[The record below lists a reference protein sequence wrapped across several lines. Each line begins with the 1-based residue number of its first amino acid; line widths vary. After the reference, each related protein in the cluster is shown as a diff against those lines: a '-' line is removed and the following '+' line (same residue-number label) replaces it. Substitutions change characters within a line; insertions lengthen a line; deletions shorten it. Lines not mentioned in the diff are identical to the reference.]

1 MARRSTP
8 AAPCGVKRPLVR
20 AWRLIGVAVV
30 CLLAL
35 VGPAAAQSN
44 FVWSGAAPAGASGAG
59 WSVAENWL
67 GGAAPSGVVGTL
79 TFAALASSVC
89 TGSVPSG
96 TCYTSDND
104 LENITAQGMAI
115 DDGEPYLISGD
126 AITLGSGGIT
136 ASPGA
141 QSYSGPTIA
150 IPIDL
155 SAPQT
160 WSVDGS
166 ASPPF
171 DAGAVIAGDVTGPS
185 DTLGVD
191 LANGGALGLQDDTEV
206 GAVSVVGSDSAESGD
221 DAALNGSVYLEDSGR
236 LNGADQNPVSVRDV
250 ELDAGPVG
258 FAPSVNPTIGPLT
271 STGGLLDIE
280 STLTV
285 AGGVS
290 LDSMTATV
298 MGIAGPGTAGSGYSQ
313 LRATGNVALG
323 GDLTVERP
331 IVGSGA
337 LPCELAPGQTYT
349 LISASGVVSGT
360 FSNAP
365 DGSLMSVGCGSGYY
379 AVRIAYTAHTVTAT
393 ILGAAVTMTAA
404 PTTVATNR
412 TVTLTATVSAFPTT
426 AGIVQFDVL
435 LPNGQS
441 AAVPGCAGQPI
452 TAGVPGDQVSC
463 QASFTAASSPEE
475 VSATFAPA
483 AGAVISGRA
492 SQPPV
497 AISVDADPT
506 STALYASS
514 SVLAAGSRVTYS
526 ATVTPSDRGPAQP
539 LGEVGF
545 FDGRAVIRGCSRRP
559 LITDGSSSRA
569 TCTIRSLPPGS
580 ASITARYA
588 GDTNFSASTS
598 KARRVAVLAATTGRA
613 TKRTTTTAILH
624 GVVDDG
630 GHAVA
635 WHFQFSHG
643 AARSHRTPPQ
653 QISGRRRP
661 VRVSWH
667 LSDLSPGTLYH
678 VRLVIATRSRDHG
691 PRVVSR
697 GRNVTF
703 ATVRTVAI
711 S

>member
-1 MARRSTP
+1 
-8 AAPCGVKRPLVR
+8 VR
-20 AWRLIGVAVV
+20 TWRLTGVAVV

-44 FVWSGAAPAGASGAG
+44 LVWSGAAPAGASGAG
-59 WSVAENWL
+59 WSAAENWSA
-67 GGAAPSGVVGTL
+67 GAAPSGVVGTL
-79 TFAALASSVC
+79 TFPALASSVC
-89 TGSVPSG
+89 TGSVPVG

-115 DDGEPYLISGD
+115 DDGEPYHISGD

-150 IPIDL
+150 TPIDL

-160 WSVDGS
+160 WSIDGS
-166 ASPPF
+166 TNPPS
-171 DAGAVIAGDVTGPS
+171 DAVTEIAGDVTGPS

-191 LANGGALGLQDDTEV
+191 LANGGALGLQGDTEV
-206 GAVSVVGSDSAESGD
+206 GAVSVVGSDSAESGE
-221 DAALNGSVYLEDSGR
+221 DAAFNGSVYLEDSAR

-250 ELDAGPVG
+250 ELDAGPPG

-285 AGGVS
+285 AGDVS

-298 MGIAGPGTAGSGYSQ
+298 MGIEGPGPGIGYSQ

-323 GDLTVERP
+323 GDLTVQRP
-331 IVGSGA
+331 IVGTGT

-349 LISASGVVSGT
+349 LISADGVLSGA

-365 DGSLMSVGCGSGYY
+365 DGSLMSVGCGNGYY
-379 AVRIAYTAHTVTAT
+379 AVQIAYTAHTVTAT

-426 AGIVQFDVL
+426 AGIVQFDIM
-435 LPNGQS
+435 LPYGQL

-452 TAGVPGDQVSC
+452 TAGIPGDQVSC

-475 VSATFAPA
+475 VIATFAPA

-492 SQPPV
+492 SQPLV
-497 AISVDADPT
+497 TISIDADPT
-506 STALYASS
+506 STALYGSS

-545 FDGRAVIRGCSRRP
+545 FDGRAVIRDCSGRP

-569 TCTIRSLPPGS
+569 TCTIRSRPPGS

-624 GVVDDG
+624 GVIDDA

-643 AARSHRTPPQ
+643 AARSHRTPPR

-661 VRVSWH
+661 VHVSWR
-667 LSDLSPGTLYH
+667 LSGLSPGTRYH
-678 VRLVIATRSRDHG
+678 VRLVIATRSRAHR

>member
-1 MARRSTP
+1 MAQRSTP
-8 AAPCGVKRPLVR
+8 AAPCGVKRPGVR
-20 AWRLIGVAVV
+20 AWRLTGVAVV
-30 CLLAL
+30 CLLVL

-59 WSVAENWL
+59 WSVAENWS

-79 TFAALASSVC
+79 TFPALASSVC

-96 TCYTSDND
+96 TCYTSTND
-104 LENITAQGMAI
+104 LQNISAQGMAI
-115 DDGEPYLISGD
+115 DDVEPYDISGD

-141 QSYSGPTIA
+141 QSYSAPTIA

-166 ASPPF
+166 ANPPS
-171 DAGAVIAGDVTGPS
+171 DAVTEITGDVTGPS

-191 LANGGALGLQDDTEV
+191 LANGGALGLQGDTEV
-206 GAVSVVGSDSAESGD
+206 GAVSVVGSDSAESGE
-221 DAALNGSVYLEDSGR
+221 DAGLNGSVYLEDSGR

-250 ELDAGPVG
+250 GLDAGPPG
-258 FAPSVNPTIGPLT
+258 FTPSLNPTIGPLT

-298 MGIAGPGTAGSGYSQ
+298 MGIYSQ

-323 GDLTVERP
+323 GNLTVQQP
-331 IVGSGA
+331 VGGGGA

-349 LISASGVVSGT
+349 LISASGVVSGA

-365 DGSLMSVGCGSGYY
+365 DGSLMSVGCGNGYY
-379 AVRIAYTAHTVTAT
+379 TVQIAYTAHAVTAT

-435 LPNGQS
+435 LPNGQN

-452 TAGVPGDQVSC
+452 TAGVPGAQVSC

-475 VSATFAPA
+475 VSAAFAPA

-497 AISVDADPT
+497 AISVAADPT
-506 STALYASS
+506 STALAASS

-526 ATVTPSDRGPAQP
+526 ATITPSDRGPAKP

-545 FDGRAVIRGCSRRP
+545 FAGRAVDLIVVGTRGHMP
-559 LITDGSSSRA
+559 IAGLLLGSVTLRLLHV
-569 TCTIRSLPPGS
+569 TPCP
-580 ASITARYA
+580 
-588 GDTNFSASTS
+588 
-598 KARRVAVLAATTGRA
+598 VLAVP
-613 TKRTTTTAILH
+613 AI
-624 GVVDDG
+624 V
-630 GHAVA
+630 
-635 WHFQFSHG
+635 
-643 AARSHRTPPQ
+643 PPA
-653 QISGRRRP
+653 P
-661 VRVSWH
+661 
-667 LSDLSPGTLYH
+667 
-678 VRLVIATRSRDHG
+678 AE
-691 PRVVSR
+691 
-697 GRNVTF
+697 
-703 ATVRTVAI
+703 
-711 S
+711 